1 MQQRSDFIQSIK
13 MVLYG
18 DFSISSEI
26 KPSELK
32 PTCSCDSTNDQLIHF
47 HHKQADLGPIYKV
60 KLILAIEK
68 TKIKLFKNLK
78 WFLNMI
84 EIDYH
89 KEKFLFD
96 HKKWI
101 NLKKYDLKK
110 NPEFKLYEKN
120 FSKEQKRTICT
131 LSHRLLEESI
141 QNDSYD
147 ESFDETDE
155 RKKKSSRS
163 NSPAMQ
169 RNLNRDSSSFTPRSN
184 RKSDLKSRLRFEQD
198 LEELASS
205 DSTLSIVSSN
215 SFKSSPKKSSRNSR
229 KNHHESKWSDDED
242 YKSKRS
248 PSPNSWKLSSKKEKK
263 RSEWSS
269 DDDDIRSKKS
279 PTTRTWKSPSKKVEK
294 THEWSSEDASF
305 NSISPRDRKFTKNE
319 KFKWNDHP
327 TRGKLSE
334 NLSPIPSYRQQAFKR
349 DMDKENLSF
358 RKKEFKPT
366 ILDEDYDKYSD
377 SPIPKLSSSLM
388 NRFKQKDQREK
399 NFNVSRF

>member
-1 MQQRSDFIQSIK
+1 MYPIVKKNYCINLYVSNMQQRSDFIQSIK
-13 MVLYG
+13 IVLYG
-18 DFSISSEI
+18 DYSISSEI

-47 HHKQADLGPIYKV
+47 HHKQADLGPIY
-60 KLILAIEK
+60 
-68 TKIKLFKNLK
+68 
-78 WFLNMI
+78 
-84 EIDYH
+84 
-89 KEKFLFD
+89 
-96 HKKWI
+96 
-101 NLKKYDLKK
+101 
-110 NPEFKLYEKN
+110 
-120 FSKEQKRTICT
+120 KEQKRTICT

-242 YKSKRS
+242 YTSKRS

-269 DDDDIRSKKS
+269 DDDVIRSKKS

-327 TRGKLSE
+327 TRGKFSE

-399 NFNVSRF
+399 NFNIEAIK